1 MLSENPEN
9 NCQIIHNYVIISGQP
24 YDNHSNRRELRRPMG
39 GDEDLA
45 RGMARMDPFAYGG
58 GGNGGTGGRYG
69 MQNQFDPPRPAP
81 NADGWSSGD
90 DYLAWN
96 DQTGGGQEVQQGY
109 GSGGQGQP
117 GQQHPGQQHPGQQ
130 QNSNNQFRT
139 PAQSRLNQQQAI
151 NQQHYQ
157 QRQQQQQQQQWN
169 QAAQQAQW
177 NIAANEFVPK

>member
-1 MLSENPEN
+1 
-9 NCQIIHNYVIISGQP
+9 
-24 YDNHSNRRELRRPMG
+24 MG

-45 RGMARMDPFAYGG
+45 RGMARMDPFAYVG

-117 GQQHPGQQHPGQQ
+117 GQQHPGQQ

>member
-1 MLSENPEN
+1 M
-9 NCQIIHNYVIISGQP
+9 IISGQP

-96 DQTGGGQEVQQGY
+96 DQSGGGQEVQQGY

-117 GQQHPGQQHPGQQ
+117 GQQVSSLSLTLTLTPVLTLTLTLSLT
-130 QNSNNQFRT
+130 QNPNPN
-139 PAQSRLNQQQAI
+139 P
-151 NQQHYQ
+151 
-157 QRQQQQQQQQWN
+157 
-169 QAAQQAQW
+169 
-177 NIAANEFVPK
+177 

>member
-1 MLSENPEN
+1 M
-9 NCQIIHNYVIISGQP
+9 IISGQP

-39 GDEDLA
+39 GDEELA
-45 RGMARMDPFAYGG
+45 RGMARMDPFAFGG

-96 DQTGGGQEVQQGY
+96 DQSGGGQEVQQGY
-109 GSGGQGQP
+109 GSGGQGQPGQGQPGQQHP

-157 QRQQQQQQQQWN
+157 QRQQQQQQQWN